1 MKNKM
6 IRFPLIFIVLIGSLI
21 GLTNRIQAKT
31 YKLYDVDLI
40 DIRAIFKTNVLRI
53 HFSYIDR
60 DKSQNIHW
68 KKKSADCTCVV
79 FAFEKNAQNDNK
91 HPGIASKR
99 EFLKKSDQK
108 IYIDIPENIS
118 QKYSKGVVEC
128 EMSVG
133 WEIFKAKD
141 EFYF

>member
-6 IRFPLIFIVLIGSLI
+6 IRFSLIFIVLSGSLI

-53 HFSYIDR
+53 NFSYIDR

-68 KKKSADCTCVV
+68 KKKSADCT
-79 FAFEKNAQNDNK
+79 
-91 HPGIASKR
+91 
-99 EFLKKSDQK
+99 
-108 IYIDIPENIS
+108 
-118 QKYSKGVVEC
+118 
-128 EMSVG
+128 
-133 WEIFKAKD
+133 
-141 EFYF
+141 